1 MTCIYDEIGGA
12 AALTAVVDEF
22 YERVL
27 ADARLAGYFRNSDM
41 ARLKSTQVSFFAAA
55 LGGPEPYRGLSM
67 ADAHRDRNIGRLQ
80 FDLAVGHLTAAL
92 TACEVPE
99 ATTAEIIAAI
109 APLADDIVTDRRSA
123 ALG

>member
-12 AALTAVVDEF
+12 AALAAVVDDF
-22 YERVL
+22 YGRVL

-41 ARLKSTQVSFFAAA
+41 ARLKRTQAGFFAAA

-67 ADAHRDRNIGRLQ
+67 AAAHRGRNIGRLQ
-80 FDLAVGHLTAAL
+80 FDLVIGHLTAAL
-92 TACEVPE
+92 TAAGVPA
-99 ATTAEIIAAI
+99 ATTAQIIATVE
-109 APLADDIVTDRRSA
+109 PLADDIVTQQRSA